1 MKSVPAVVKE
11 EDIRYTC
18 EYACLSCTTSS
29 KISLLIQGLQLLTC
43 SINWCCQRRWGRKH
57 GKKITKKS
65 LHLFLSGF
73 GDSYL
78 ACGWIFTENEKPA
91 QLVLNLFTVPVHGHA
106 DPIFHSD
113 RWVDLHLPKSCVQ
126 ILAMGGGGGAVQHYF
141 DEMYLLQFSEPVGVR
156 RAGRWLSDEWRPSTR
171 FQKHLWGTSNKLK
184 IRYNNNH
191 RYQSWASGQPR
202 HHSH

>member
-18 EYACLSCTTSS
+18 EYACLSCTTSN

-91 QLVLNLFTVPVHGHA
+91 QFVSYWTCLRYRYMAT
-106 DPIFHSD
+106 
-113 RWVDLHLPKSCVQ
+113 Q
-126 ILAMGGGGGAVQHYF
+126 ILFFTRTVEWIFIYLSPVFESWQGGGGGSRAALFLWNVFVTIFRTGGGQEGRSLAF
-141 DEMYLLQFSEPVGVR
+141 RRMASINKISE
-156 RAGRWLSDEWRPSTR
+156 ALM
-171 FQKHLWGTSNKLK
+171 
-184 IRYNNNH
+184 RY
-191 RYQSWASGQPR
+191 
-202 HHSH
+202 